1 MTITVLAGGTGSIK
15 LVRGLAAIEK
25 NIAVISNVGD
35 NIWLYGLYICPDIDT
50 LIYGLAD
57 LLDKKR
63 GWGVKGDSFQCLS
76 QMKKIG
82 VSTWFGLGDRDLALH
97 LLRTSMMKEGKSL
110 SETTDFLRKRY
121 SINAQIIPAT
131 DSEVPTMIVT
141 SKRGEMHLQ
150 EFWVKHQGRLSV
162 SDIRYENASS
172 AIANPAAIDA
182 INSCRAIIVAPGNP
196 VSSIGPLLAISDIR
210 EHLAQNRQKVIA
222 VSPLIGRTAV
232 SGPAVKYMRALG
244 LENSS
249 FGVAKYYRELVGTFI
264 ISKEDSSPELQR
276 KINALD
282 MQVYKT
288 NIIMKARRDEIRL
301 GSYLLKL
308 IERKMD
314 S

>member
-63 GWGVKGDSFQCLS
+63 GWGVKGDSFHCLS

-82 VSTWFGLGDRDLALH
+82 VHTWFALGDRDLALH
-97 LLRTSMMKEGKSL
+97 LLRTSMIKEGKSL

-141 SKRGEMHLQ
+141 STRGEMHLQ

-172 AIANPAAIDA
+172 AIANPVAIDA
-182 INSCRAIIVAPGNP
+182 IKRCRAIIVAPGNP
-196 VSSIGPLLAISDIR
+196 VSSIGPILAISDIR
-210 EHLAQNRQKVIA
+210 EHLALNRQKVIA
-222 VSPLIGRTAV
+222 VSPLIGRMAV

-244 LENSS
+244 LENSP
-249 FGVAKYYRELVGTFI
+249 FGVAKYYREFVGTFI
-264 ISKEDSSPELQR
+264 ISKDDGNTELQR

-282 MQVYKT
+282 MQVYRT